1 MAENKSLEQIVMEG
15 IELCTH
21 TRCKKCDY
29 YGDESAY
36 AHKGECR
43 GRMIADL
50 LRKNGVVGFWPQTNM
65 DKFENL
71 RFEVMVSRD
80 YVSMLCDPLFALTIK
95 GEIDGKTYGSCVHL
109 PSAYGEVPAGEF
121 MMAVNTLQET
131 MGQIAEELQKDG
143 EGE

>member
-1 MAENKSLEQIVMEG
+1 MEG
-15 IELCTH
+15 IELCTQ

-36 AHKGECR
+36 AYKGKCR

-71 RFEVMVSRD
+71 RFGVMVSRNHA
-80 YVSMLCDPLFALTIK
+80 SMTFDPLCALTIK
-95 GEIDGKTYGSCVHL
+95 GEIDGTTYGTSIAL
-109 PSAYGEVPAGEF
+109 PNVAGEVPAGAF
-121 MMAVNTLQET
+121 LIAVNELQET
-131 MGQIAEELQKDG
+131 MGQLAEELQKDG
-143 EGE
+143 EDDG